1 MLQESVYEHGVSFK
15 TILPIFRSSSDL
27 YARLKYST
35 SLHLDLHVSRRVQKI
50 SAGKSATIQPE
61 LGCRKLKIE
70 R

>member
-35 SLHLDLHVSRRVQKI
+35 SLHLDLYVSRRVQK
-50 SAGKSATIQPE
+50 KSATIQPE